1 MTPRY
6 LAYIALLAGWICFCY
21 WLYAEGIS
29 PRLHGSRDKSWPV
42 YSEDIP
48 FPLAFDWASDVP
60 LAGLGYGEYKSQFA
74 DLDSTDEVLIITGFY
89 FRDEAKTLTE
99 LHDLGKRRINAML
112 DYQHVSKDR
121 MMTQVSVQEIGA
133 DVRSNPFEA
142 VRFERIP
149 VADLLSITDDTL
161 EIRFPLKDSLL
172 IPQVVTDRV
181 VRWINKTSKDQEG
194 VVHVVGTADGSG
206 IAEPA
211 DIALDRAM
219 IMKKIFLNA
228 GWKEE
233 KIQLSTGQRNHP
245 LALQNRCVVVYF
257 E

>member
-1 MTPRY
+1 M
-6 LAYIALLAGWICFCY
+6 ALLAGWICFCY

-29 PRLHGSRDKSWPV
+29 PRLHSSREKSWPV
-42 YSEDIP
+42 YSKDIP
-48 FPLAFDWASDVP
+48 FPLAFNWASDVP
-60 LAGLGYGEYKSQFA
+60 LAGLGYGDYKTQFA
-74 DLDSTDEVLIITGFY
+74 DLDSTDEIVIITGFY
-89 FRDEAKTLTE
+89 FRDEAATIGE
-99 LHDLGKRRINAML
+99 LQDLGRRRISGML
-112 DYQHVSKDR
+112 DFHHISKDR
-121 MMTQVSVQEIGA
+121 LMTQVSVQEIVA

-149 VADLLSITDDTL
+149 VADVLSMTDDTM
-161 EIRFPLKDSLL
+161 EICFPLKDSLM

-181 VRWINKTSKDQEG
+181 ISWLNKASKNKES

-211 DIALDRAM
+211 DIALDRAL
-219 IMKKIFLNA
+219 IIKKIIFNA

-233 KIQLSTGQRNHP
+233 LIQLSTGQRNHP
-245 LALQNRCVVVYF
+245 LTLQNRCVVVYF

>member
-1 MTPRY
+1 
-6 LAYIALLAGWICFCY
+6 
-21 WLYAEGIS
+21 
-29 PRLHGSRDKSWPV
+29 V

-60 LAGLGYGEYKSQFA
+60 LAGLGYGDYKSQFA
-74 DLDSTDEVLIITGFY
+74 DLDSIDEVLIITGFY
-89 FRDEAKTLTE
+89 FRDEAKTIMKLQ
-99 LHDLGKRRINAML
+99 DLGRRRINAML
-112 DYQHVSKDR
+112 DYQHINKDR
-121 MMTQVSVQEIGA
+121 MMTQVSVQEIAA

-161 EIRFPLKDSLL
+161 EIRFPLKDSMM
-172 IPQVVTDRV
+172 IPKVVSDRV
-181 VRWINKTSKDQEG
+181 EGWINKTSNDKES

-211 DIALDRAM
+211 DVALDRAL
-219 IMKKIFLNA
+219 IIKKIILNA

-233 KIQLSTGQRNHP
+233 QIQLSTGQRNHP

>member
-1 MTPRY
+1 MTTRY
-6 LAYIALLAGWICFCY
+6 LAYIALLAGWIWFCY
-21 WLYAEGIS
+21 WLYAEGIA
-29 PRLHGSRDKSWPV
+29 PRLLGSREKSWPA

-48 FPLAFDWASDVP
+48 FPLAFNWDSDVP
-60 LAGLGYGEYKSQFA
+60 LAGLGYGDYKNQFD
-74 DLDSTDEVLIITGFY
+74 DLDSTDKILIITGFY
-89 FRDEAKTLTE
+89 FRDEAETIRE
-99 LHDLGKRRINAML
+99 LQDLGRRRISGML
-112 DYQHVSKDR
+112 DYHHISKDR
-121 MMTQVSVQEIGA
+121 MMTQVSVQEISA

-161 EIRFPLKDSLL
+161 EICFPLKDSLV
-172 IPQVVTDRV
+172 IPQVVTNRV
-181 VRWINKTSKDQEG
+181 INWFNKTSNHKES

-211 DIALDRAM
+211 DIALDRAL
-219 IMKKIFLNA
+219 IIKKIILNA
-228 GWKEE
+228 GCKEE
-233 KIQLSTGQRNHP
+233 QIQLSTGQRNHP